1 MRGLGVPGVPGG
13 PWVLGLGVLL
23 ALLPPHAPAETY
35 TAMLSV
41 RRALGSEGRLLR
53 RLRAYL
59 REESARL
66 RRLARFYE
74 KVQALHQDPAAS
86 VDNPL
91 LAFSLIKRLHSDWPN
106 VVYSD
111 EATENIQA
119 LHAGF
124 KEVEQELPGAEDLD
138 GAARALMRLQDVYAL
153 SVKGMANGIF
163 QRAGTGPPPL
173 YSPGRRVSLSAD
185 DCFHVGKVWAP
196 HSKRDIEVLE
206 RVQRRA
212 TELGKGLEHKAD
224 GERLRDLGLFSLEK
238 RRLRGDLI
246 ALYSCLKG
254 GCREVAYD
262 TGDYYHSIAWL
273 EEAVGLFRLSYGS
286 WNPEDRSSLEDAL
299 DHLAFSYFMAGNIS
313 HALSLSREFLHYD
326 PSNQR
331 VVRNVAKYEK
341 LLEMGTAVS
350 TGPLRRPNGT
360 RLQSRDAYEEL
371 CQRPGGQPAPEHL
384 PHLSCS
390 YETNGSPY
398 LLLQPAKKEMVRIRP
413 YVALYHD
420 FISDAEAETIKGL
433 AGPWLQRSVV
443 ASGEKQQKA
452 EYRISKSAWLKDTA
466 DPVVRALEQRIA
478 AVTGLDLR
486 PPYAEYLQVVNYGL
500 GGHYEPH
507 FDHAT
512 VRELPGWF
520 MGWIMGWPS
529 RVSKG
534 LTVPT
539 SSLLGQSRKSPLY
552 RMKSGNRIATVMI
565 YLSAVEAGGSTAFI
579 YANFSVPVVK
589 NAALFWWN
597 LRRNGDGDGDT
608 LHAGCPVLAGDKWV
622 ANKWIHE
629 HGQEFRRPCS
639 ADPQD

>member
-1 MRGLGVPGVPGG
+1 MRGWMRGWMRGLGA
-13 PWVLGLGVLL
+13 LGLGVLL
-23 ALLPPHAPAETY
+23 ALLPAPAPAETY

-41 RRALGSEGRLLR
+41 RRALGSEARLLR

-74 KVQALHQDPAAS
+74 KVQALHQDPKAS

-106 VVYSD
+106 VIYSD

-153 SVKGMANGIF
+153 SVKGMANGVF
-163 QRAGTGPPPL
+163 QRAGAARPPL

-185 DCFHVGKVWAP
+185 DCFHVGK
-196 HSKRDIEVLE
+196 
-206 RVQRRA
+206 
-212 TELGKGLEHKAD
+212 
-224 GERLRDLGLFSLEK
+224 
-238 RRLRGDLI
+238 
-246 ALYSCLKG
+246 
-254 GCREVAYD
+254 VAYD

-273 EEAVGLFRLSYGS
+273 EEAVGLFRLSYGN

-360 RLQSRDAYEEL
+360 HLQSRDAYEEL
-371 CQRPGGQPAPEHL
+371 CQRPAGQPSPEHL
-384 PHLSCS
+384 PHLGCS

-398 LLLQPAKKEMVRIRP
+398 LLLQPAKKEMVWIRP

-512 VRELPGWF
+512 
-520 MGWIMGWPS
+520 
-529 RVSKG
+529 
-534 LTVPT
+534 
-539 SSLLGQSRKSPLY
+539 SRKSPLY

-639 ADPQD
+639 TDPRD

>member
-1 MRGLGVPGVPGG
+1 MRA
-13 PWVLGLGVLL
+13 LGLGVLL
-23 ALLPPHAPAETY
+23 ALLPPPAPAETFS
-35 TAMLSV
+35 AMRSV
-41 RRALGSEGRLLR
+41 RAAMGAEGRLLR

-66 RRLARFYE
+66 RRLTRFYE
-74 KVQALHQDPAAS
+74 KVQALHQDPQAS

-91 LAFSLIKRLHSDWPN
+91 LAFGLIKRLYSDWPN
-106 VVYSD
+106 VIYSD
-111 EATENIQA
+111 EATENTQE

-124 KEVEQELPGAEDLD
+124 QEVEQELPGAEDLD
-138 GAARALMRLQDVYAL
+138 GAARALMRLQDVYGL
-153 SVKGMANGIF
+153 SVKGLANGVF
-163 QRAGTGPPPL
+163 QRAGAARPPL
-173 YSPGRRVSLSAD
+173 YSPRRLVALSAD
-185 DCFHVGKVWAP
+185 DCFHVGK
-196 HSKRDIEVLE
+196 
-206 RVQRRA
+206 
-212 TELGKGLEHKAD
+212 
-224 GERLRDLGLFSLEK
+224 
-238 RRLRGDLI
+238 
-246 ALYSCLKG
+246 
-254 GCREVAYD
+254 VAYD

-299 DHLAFSYFMAGNIS
+299 DHLAFSYFMAGNVS

-326 PSNQR
+326 PSNPR
-331 VVRNVAKYEK
+331 VLRNVVKYEE
-341 LLEMGTAVS
+341 LLEKGTGTSAE
-350 TGPLRRPNGT
+350 PLRRPNGT
-360 RLQSRDAYEEL
+360 HLQSRDAYEEL
-371 CQRPGGQPAPEHL
+371 CQRPRGQSAPEHL
-384 PHLSCS
+384 PHLVCS
-390 YETNGSPY
+390 YETNGSPF
-398 LLLQPAKKEMVRIRP
+398 LLLQPAKKEMVQTQP

-420 FISDAEAETIKGL
+420 FISDAEAETIKRL

-466 DPVVRALEQRIA
+466 DPVVRALEQRIG

-512 VRELPGWF
+512 
-520 MGWIMGWPS
+520 
-529 RVSKG
+529 
-534 LTVPT
+534 
-539 SSLLGQSRKSPLY
+539 SRKSPLY

-579 YANFSVPVVK
+579 AANISVPVVK

-597 LRRNGDGDGDT
+597 LHRNGAGAGAT
-608 LHAGCPVLAGDKWV
+608 LHAACPVLAGDKWV

-629 HGQEFRRPCS
+629 YGQEFRRPCS
-639 ADPQD
+639 TDPQE

>member
-1 MRGLGVPGVPGG
+1 
-13 PWVLGLGVLL
+13 
-23 ALLPPHAPAETY
+23 
-35 TAMLSV
+35 
-41 RRALGSEGRLLR
+41 
-53 RLRAYL
+53 
-59 REESARL
+59 
-66 RRLARFYE
+66 RFLE
-74 KVQALHQDPAAS
+74 KVQALHQDPEAS

-106 VVYSD
+106 VIYSD
-111 EATENIQA
+111 EATRNAQ
-119 LHAGF
+119 
-124 KEVEQELPGAEDLD
+124 
-138 GAARALMRLQDVYAL
+138 
-153 SVKGMANGIF
+153 
-163 QRAGTGPPPL
+163 GTGRMLALCPL
-173 YSPGRRVSLSAD
+173 CHLGQEIDGGAR
-185 DCFHVGKVWAP
+185 
-196 HSKRDIEVLE
+196 E
-206 RVQRRA
+206 RVEKQGNGWRSRMWGPQGKEPIRA
-212 TELGKGLEHKAD
+212 
-224 GERLRDLGLFSLEK
+224 
-238 RRLRGDLI
+238 I
-246 ALYSCLKG
+246 APRNFIYTAPSPHLLAPLQHSTLASGRC
-254 GCREVAYD
+254 CAAPQVAYD

-273 EEAVGLFRLSYGS
+273 EEAVSLFRLSYGS
-286 WNPEDRSSLEDAL
+286 WNPEDQSSLEDAL

-313 HALSLSREFLHYD
+313 HALSLSREFLRYAD

-331 VVRNVAKYEK
+331 VSRNVAKYEK
-341 LLEMGTAVS
+341 LLEMGTGATATPTRSCASAPAGRCDWQGCHGPPSAVPPHALL
-350 TGPLRRPNGT
+350 GALPP
-360 RLQSRDAYEEL
+360 QA
-371 CQRPGGQPAPEHL
+371 APEQLLHL
-384 PHLSCS
+384 GCS

-398 LLLQPAKKEMVRIRP
+398 LLLQPAKKEMVQVQP

-420 FISDAEAETIKGL
+420 FITDAEAETIKGL

-466 DPVVRALEQRIA
+466 DPVVRALDRRMA
-478 AVTGLDLR
+478 ALTGLDLR
-486 PPYAEYLQVVNYGL
+486 PPYAEHLQVVNYGL

-512 VRELPGWF
+512 
-520 MGWIMGWPS
+520 
-529 RVSKG
+529 
-534 LTVPT
+534 
-539 SSLLGQSRKSPLY
+539 SLKSPLY

-597 LRRNGDGDGDT
+597 LRRNGNGDEDT

>member
-1 MRGLGVPGVPGG
+1 
-13 PWVLGLGVLL
+13 
-23 ALLPPHAPAETY
+23 
-35 TAMLSV
+35 
-41 RRALGSEGRLLR
+41 
-53 RLRAYL
+53 
-59 REESARL
+59 
-66 RRLARFYE
+66 RFYE
-74 KVQALHQDPAAS
+74 KVQVLHQDPEAS

-106 VVYSD
+106 VIYSD
-111 EATENIQA
+111 EATENTQA

-124 KEVEQELPGAEDLD
+124 REVEQELPGAEDLD

-153 SVKGMANGIF
+153 SVKGMASGIF
-163 QRAGTGPPPL
+163 QQASAGHPPL
-173 YSPGRRVSLSAD
+173 YSPSRRISLSAD
-185 DCFHVGKVWAP
+185 DCFHVGKV
-196 HSKRDIEVLE
+196 
-206 RVQRRA
+206 
-212 TELGKGLEHKAD
+212 
-224 GERLRDLGLFSLEK
+224 
-238 RRLRGDLI
+238 
-246 ALYSCLKG
+246 
-254 GCREVAYD
+254 AYD
-262 TGDYYHSIAWL
+262 IGDYYHSITWL
-273 EEAVGLFRLSYGS
+273 EEAISLFRLSYGT

-331 VVRNVAKYEK
+331 VSKNVAKYEK
-341 LLEMGTAVS
+341 LLETGTAGAGGAGRRVS
-350 TGPLRRPNGT
+350 WVHTQPLSLSHAFLGPHSP
-360 RLQSRDAYEEL
+360 QS
-371 CQRPGGQPAPEHL
+371 APEDL
-384 PHLSCS
+384 LHLSCS
-390 YETNGSPY
+390 YETNSSPY
-398 LLLQPAKKEMVRIRP
+398 LLLQPAKKEMVQIRP

-466 DPVVRALEQRIA
+466 DPVVRALEQRIT

-512 VRELPGWF
+512 
-520 MGWIMGWPS
+520 
-529 RVSKG
+529 
-534 LTVPT
+534 
-539 SSLLGQSRKSPLY
+539 SRKSPLY

-639 ADPQD
+639 ADPRD

>member
-1 MRGLGVPGVPGG
+1 LRSYLRD
-13 PWVLGLGVLL
+13 
-23 ALLPPHAPAETY
+23 E
-35 TAMLSV
+35 SS
-41 RRALGSEGRLLR
+41 RLR
-53 RLRAYL
+53 RLR
-59 REESARL
+59 
-66 RRLARFYE
+66 RFYE
-74 KVQALHQDPAAS
+74 KVQALHQDPEAS

-106 VVYSD
+106 VIYSD
-111 EATENIQA
+111 EATGNTQE
-119 LHAGF
+119 LHAGLR
-124 KEVEQELPGAEDLD
+124 EVEQELPGAEDLD

-153 SVKGMANGIF
+153 SVKGLARGIF
-163 QRAGTGPPPL
+163 QRAGHPPL
-173 YSPGRRVSLSAD
+173 YSPGRRAPLSAD
-185 DCFHVGKVWAP
+185 DCFHVGK
-196 HSKRDIEVLE
+196 
-206 RVQRRA
+206 
-212 TELGKGLEHKAD
+212 
-224 GERLRDLGLFSLEK
+224 
-238 RRLRGDLI
+238 
-246 ALYSCLKG
+246 
-254 GCREVAYD
+254 VAYD

-273 EEAVGLFRLSYGS
+273 EEAVSLFRLNYGS
-286 WNPEDRSSLEDAL
+286 WNLEDRSSLEDAL

-313 HALSLSREFLHYD
+313 HALSLSMEFLRYD

-331 VVRNVAKYEK
+331 VSRNVAKYKK
-341 LLEMGTAVS
+341 LLEMGTGARVPWCPP
-350 TGPLRRPNGT
+350 PLAPLHTLLGSSPP
-360 RLQSRDAYEEL
+360 QA
-371 CQRPGGQPAPEHL
+371 APERL
-384 PHLSCS
+384 LQLSCS
-390 YETNGSPY
+390 YETNSSPH
-398 LLLQPAKKEMVRIRP
+398 LLLQPAKKEMVRIQP

-420 FISDAEAETIKGL
+420 FITDAEAETIKGL

-466 DPVVRALEQRIA
+466 DPVVRALDRRIA

-512 VRELPGWF
+512 
-520 MGWIMGWPS
+520 S
-529 RVSKG
+529 
-534 LTVPT
+534 T
-539 SSLLGQSRKSPLY
+539 KSPLY
-552 RMKSGNRIATVMI
+552 RMKSGNRIATIMI

-597 LRRNGDGDGDT
+597 LRRNGNGDGDT

-639 ADPQD
+639 ADPED

>member
-1 MRGLGVPGVPGG
+1 
-13 PWVLGLGVLL
+13 
-23 ALLPPHAPAETY
+23 
-35 TAMLSV
+35 
-41 RRALGSEGRLLR
+41 
-53 RLRAYL
+53 
-59 REESARL
+59 
-66 RRLARFYE
+66 RFYE
-74 KVQALHQDPAAS
+74 KVQALHQDPKAS

-106 VVYSD
+106 VIYSN

-119 LHAGF
+119 LHADF

-153 SVKGMANGIF
+153 SVKGMANGVF
-163 QRAGTGPPPL
+163 QRAGAGRPPL
-173 YSPGRRVSLSAD
+173 YSPGRRISLSAD
-185 DCFHVGKVWAP
+185 DCFHVGV
-196 HSKRDIEVLE
+196 
-206 RVQRRA
+206 
-212 TELGKGLEHKAD
+212 
-224 GERLRDLGLFSLEK
+224 
-238 RRLRGDLI
+238 
-246 ALYSCLKG
+246 
-254 GCREVAYD
+254 

-273 EEAVGLFRLSYGS
+273 EEAVSLFRLSYGN

-341 LLEMGTAVS
+341 LLEMGTAVGLAGGS
-350 TGPLRRPNGT
+350 HGPPPHCCPPFHSLLGPLSP
-360 RLQSRDAYEEL
+360 
-371 CQRPGGQPAPEHL
+371 QPAPEHL
-384 PHLSCS
+384 PQLGCS

-420 FISDAEAETIKGL
+420 FISDTEAETIKGL

-512 VRELPGWF
+512 
-520 MGWIMGWPS
+520 
-529 RVSKG
+529 
-534 LTVPT
+534 
-539 SSLLGQSRKSPLY
+539 SRKSPLY

-565 YLSAVEAGGSTAFI
+565 YLSAVEAGGSTAFV

-639 ADPQD
+639 TDPRD

>member
-1 MRGLGVPGVPGG
+1 
-13 PWVLGLGVLL
+13 
-23 ALLPPHAPAETY
+23 
-35 TAMLSV
+35 
-41 RRALGSEGRLLR
+41 
-53 RLRAYL
+53 
-59 REESARL
+59 
-66 RRLARFYE
+66 RFYE
-74 KVQALHQDPAAS
+74 KVQALHQDPEAS

-106 VVYSD
+106 VIYSN
-111 EATENIQA
+111 EATENTQA
-119 LHAGF
+119 LHDGF

-153 SVKGMANGIF
+153 SVKGMANGVF
-163 QRAGTGPPPL
+163 QRAGAARPPL
-173 YSPGRRVSLSAD
+173 YSPSHHISLSAD
-185 DCFHVGKVWAP
+185 DCFHVGK
-196 HSKRDIEVLE
+196 
-206 RVQRRA
+206 
-212 TELGKGLEHKAD
+212 
-224 GERLRDLGLFSLEK
+224 
-238 RRLRGDLI
+238 
-246 ALYSCLKG
+246 
-254 GCREVAYD
+254 VAYD

-273 EEAVGLFRLSYGS
+273 EEAVNLFRLSYGS

-331 VVRNVAKYEK
+331 VVKNVAKYKK
-341 LLEMGTAVS
+341 LLEMGPVGLAR
-350 TGPLRRPNGT
+350 GCHGAPPHLCPPLSYLP
-360 RLQSRDAYEEL
+360 LVLSL
-371 CQRPGGQPAPEHL
+371 SQPTPEHL
-384 PHLSCS
+384 PHLRCS

-398 LLLQPAKKEMVRIRP
+398 LLLQPIKKEVVRFQP

-420 FISDAEAETIKGL
+420 FISDAEAETIKSL

-512 VRELPGWF
+512 
-520 MGWIMGWPS
+520 
-529 RVSKG
+529 
-534 LTVPT
+534 
-539 SSLLGQSRKSPLY
+539 SRKSPLY

-565 YLSAVEAGGSTAFI
+565 YVS
-579 YANFSVPVVK
+579 
-589 NAALFWWN
+589 
-597 LRRNGDGDGDT
+597 
-608 LHAGCPVLAGDKWV
+608 
-622 ANKWIHE
+622 
-629 HGQEFRRPCS
+629 
-639 ADPQD
+639 

>member
-1 MRGLGVPGVPGG
+1 MRA
-13 PWVLGLGVLL
+13 LGLGVLL
-23 ALLPPHAPAETY
+23 ALLPPPAPAETFS
-35 TAMLSV
+35 AMRSV
-41 RRALGSEGRLLR
+41 RAAMGAEGRLLR

-66 RRLARFYE
+66 RRLTRFYE
-74 KVQALHQDPAAS
+74 KVQALHQDPQAS

-91 LAFSLIKRLHSDWPN
+91 LAFSLIKRLYSDWPN
-106 VVYSD
+106 VIYSD
-111 EATENIQA
+111 EATENTQA
-119 LHAGF
+119 LHDGF
-124 KEVEQELPGAEDLD
+124 QEEERELPGAEDLD
-138 GAARALMRLQDVYAL
+138 GAARALMRLQDVYGL
-153 SVKGMANGIF
+153 SVKGLANGVF
-163 QRAGTGPPPL
+163 QRAGAARTPL
-173 YSPGRRVSLSAD
+173 YSPGRRVALSAD
-185 DCFHVGKVWAP
+185 DCFHVGK
-196 HSKRDIEVLE
+196 
-206 RVQRRA
+206 
-212 TELGKGLEHKAD
+212 
-224 GERLRDLGLFSLEK
+224 
-238 RRLRGDLI
+238 
-246 ALYSCLKG
+246 
-254 GCREVAYD
+254 VAYD

-299 DHLAFSYFMAGNIS
+299 DHLAFSYFMAGNVS

-326 PSNQR
+326 PSNRR
-331 VVRNVAKYEK
+331 VLRNVVKYEE
-341 LLEMGTAVS
+341 LLEKGTVTSAE
-350 TGPLRRPNGT
+350 PLRRPNGT
-360 RLQSRDAYEEL
+360 HLQSRDAYEEL
-371 CQRPGGQPAPEHL
+371 CQRPRGQSAPEHL
-384 PHLSCS
+384 PHLVCS
-390 YETNGSPY
+390 YETNGSPF
-398 LLLQPAKKEMVRIRP
+398 LLLQPAKKEVVQTQP

-466 DPVVRALEQRIA
+466 DPVVRALEQRIG

-512 VRELPGWF
+512 SG
-520 MGWIMGWPS
+520 
-529 RVSKG
+529 
-534 LTVPT
+534 
-539 SSLLGQSRKSPLY
+539 KSPLY
-552 RMKSGNRIATVMI
+552 RLKSGNRIATVMI

-579 YANFSVPVVK
+579 AANFSVPVLK

-597 LRRNGDGDGDT
+597 LRRNGAGAGDT
-608 LHAGCPVLAGDKWV
+608 LHAACPVLAGDKWV

-639 ADPQD
+639 TDPQE

>member
-1 MRGLGVPGVPGG
+1 MSCVTWTEAG
-13 PWVLGLGVLL
+13 
-23 ALLPPHAPAETY
+23 
-35 TAMLSV
+35 
-41 RRALGSEGRLLR
+41 
-53 RLRAYL
+53 
-59 REESARL
+59 
-66 RRLARFYE
+66 
-74 KVQALHQDPAAS
+74 
-86 VDNPL
+86 
-91 LAFSLIKRLHSDWPN
+91 AF
-106 VVYSD
+106 
-111 EATENIQA
+111 
-119 LHAGF
+119 HAGF
-124 KEVEQELPGAEDLD
+124 KEVEHELPGTEDLD
-138 GAARALMRLQDVYAL
+138 GAAQALMRLQDVYGL

-163 QRAGTGPPPL
+163 QRAGTSCPPL

-185 DCFHVGKVWAP
+185 DCFHVGKV
-196 HSKRDIEVLE
+196 
-206 RVQRRA
+206 
-212 TELGKGLEHKAD
+212 
-224 GERLRDLGLFSLEK
+224 
-238 RRLRGDLI
+238 
-246 ALYSCLKG
+246 
-254 GCREVAYD
+254 AYD

-273 EEAVGLFRLSYGS
+273 EEAVSLFRLSYGS

-299 DHLAFSYFMAGNIS
+299 DHLAFSYFMAGNVS
-313 HALSLSREFLHYD
+313 HALSLSKEFLQYD
-326 PSNQR
+326 PSNRR
-331 VVRNVAKYEK
+331 VARNVAKYKK
-341 LLEMGTAVS
+341 LLETGTVARAV
-350 TGPLRRPNGT
+350 PLQRPNST

-371 CQRPGGQPAPEHL
+371 CQRPGDQPAPEHL

-398 LLLQPAKKEMVRIRP
+398 LLLQPAKKEMVQIQP

-466 DPVVRALEQRIA
+466 DPVVQALEQRIA

-512 VRELPGWF
+512 
-520 MGWIMGWPS
+520 
-529 RVSKG
+529 
-534 LTVPT
+534 
-539 SSLLGQSRKSPLY
+539 SRKSPLY

-579 YANFSVPVVK
+579 YANVSVPVVK

-639 ADPQD
+639 ANPQD

>member
-1 MRGLGVPGVPGG
+1 
-13 PWVLGLGVLL
+13 
-23 ALLPPHAPAETY
+23 
-35 TAMLSV
+35 
-41 RRALGSEGRLLR
+41 
-53 RLRAYL
+53 
-59 REESARL
+59 
-66 RRLARFYE
+66 
-74 KVQALHQDPAAS
+74 Q
-86 VDNPL
+86 
-91 LAFSLIKRLHSDWPN
+91 
-106 VVYSD
+106 
-111 EATENIQA
+111 
-119 LHAGF
+119 
-124 KEVEQELPGAEDLD
+124 
-138 GAARALMRLQDVYAL
+138 
-153 SVKGMANGIF
+153 
-163 QRAGTGPPPL
+163 
-173 YSPGRRVSLSAD
+173 
-185 DCFHVGKVWAP
+185 
-196 HSKRDIEVLE
+196 
-206 RVQRRA
+206 
-212 TELGKGLEHKAD
+212 
-224 GERLRDLGLFSLEK
+224 
-238 RRLRGDLI
+238 
-246 ALYSCLKG
+246 
-254 GCREVAYD
+254 VAYD

-341 LLEMGTAVS
+341 LLETRTVGLAGVPQSPTTPLS
-350 TGPLRRPNGT
+350 THSCPPWSSLSPQQA
-360 RLQSRDAYEEL
+360 L
-371 CQRPGGQPAPEHL
+371 EHL
-384 PHLSCS
+384 PQLGCS

-398 LLLQPAKKEMVRIRP
+398 LLLQPAKKEMVQIRP

-420 FISDAEAETIKGL
+420 FVSDVEAETIKGL

-466 DPVVRALEQRIA
+466 HPVVRTLEKRMA

-512 VRELPGWF
+512 
-520 MGWIMGWPS
+520 
-529 RVSKG
+529 
-534 LTVPT
+534 
-539 SSLLGQSRKSPLY
+539 SRKSPLY

-579 YANFSVPVVK
+579 HANLSVPVVK

-629 HGQEFRRPCS
+629 HGQEFRRPCGI
-639 ADPQD
+639 DPQD

>member
-1 MRGLGVPGVPGG
+1 
-13 PWVLGLGVLL
+13 
-23 ALLPPHAPAETY
+23 
-35 TAMLSV
+35 
-41 RRALGSEGRLLR
+41 
-53 RLRAYL
+53 
-59 REESARL
+59 
-66 RRLARFYE
+66 RFYE
-74 KVQALHQDPAAS
+74 KVQALHQDPEAS

-91 LAFSLIKRLHSDWPN
+91 LAFSLIKRLHSDWPHII
-106 VVYSD
+106 YSD
-111 EATENIQA
+111 EATENTQA

-153 SVKGMANGIF
+153 SVKGMANGVF
-163 QRAGTGPPPL
+163 QRADAGHPPL
-173 YSPGRRVSLSAD
+173 YSPGRRISLSAD
-185 DCFHVGKVWAP
+185 DCFHVGK
-196 HSKRDIEVLE
+196 
-206 RVQRRA
+206 
-212 TELGKGLEHKAD
+212 
-224 GERLRDLGLFSLEK
+224 
-238 RRLRGDLI
+238 
-246 ALYSCLKG
+246 
-254 GCREVAYD
+254 VAYD

-273 EEAVGLFRLSYGS
+273 EEAVSLFRLSYGS

-313 HALSLSREFLHYD
+313 HALTLSREFLHYD

-331 VVRNVAKYEK
+331 VVKNVAKYKK
-341 LLEMGTAVS
+341 LLETGMVAS
-350 TGPLRRPNGT
+350 AGPLQRPNGT

-371 CQRPGGQPAPEHL
+371 CQRPAGQVGLAGGCHGPPPPLLSPLSHPPWSSLSQLAPEHL

-390 YETNGSPY
+390 YETNSSPY
-398 LLLQPAKKEMVRIRP
+398 LLLQPAKKEIVQIRP

-466 DPVVRALEQRIA
+466 DPVVRVLEQRIA

-512 VRELPGWF
+512 
-520 MGWIMGWPS
+520 
-529 RVSKG
+529 
-534 LTVPT
+534 
-539 SSLLGQSRKSPLY
+539 SRKSPLY

-597 LRRNGDGDGDT
+597 LRRNGDGDEDT

-639 ADPQD
+639 TDPQD

>member
-1 MRGLGVPGVPGG
+1 MRAAPGLGAA
-13 PWVLGLGVLL
+13 LGLGAVLT
-23 ALLPPHAPAETY
+23 LLSPPPAPAETFS
-35 TAMLSV
+35 AMLSV

-59 REESARL
+59 RDESRRL

-74 KVQALHQDPAAS
+74 KVQALHQDPKAS

-106 VVYSD
+106 VIYSV
-111 EATENIQA
+111 EAAENTQA
-119 LHAGF
+119 LHAGL

-153 SVKGMANGIF
+153 SVKGMANGVF
-163 QRAGTGPPPL
+163 QRAGASRPPL
-173 YSPGRRVSLSAD
+173 YSPSRRVSLSAD
-185 DCFHVGKVWAP
+185 DCFHVGKC
-196 HSKRDIEVLE
+196 
-206 RVQRRA
+206 A
-212 TELGKGLEHKAD
+212 T
-224 GERLRDLGLFSLEK
+224 SQ
-238 RRLRGDLI
+238 
-246 ALYSCLKG
+246 
-254 GCREVAYD
+254 VAYD

-313 HALSLSREFLHYD
+313 HALSLSKEFLLYD

-331 VVRNVAKYEK
+331 VARNVVKYEK
-341 LLEMGTAVS
+341 LLETGTVAS
-350 TGPLRRPNGT
+350 AGPLRRPNGT

-371 CQRPGGQPAPEHL
+371 CQHPGGQPAPEQL
-384 PHLSCS
+384 PHLGCS

-398 LLLQPAKKEMVRIRP
+398 LLLQPAKKEMIRIRP

-512 VRELPGWF
+512 
-520 MGWIMGWPS
+520 
-529 RVSKG
+529 
-534 LTVPT
+534 
-539 SSLLGQSRKSPLY
+539 
-552 RMKSGNRIATVMI
+552 
-565 YLSAVEAGGSTAFI
+565 LSAVEAGGSTAFI
-579 YANFSVPVVK
+579 HANFSVPVVK

-597 LRRNGDGDGDT
+597 LRRNGDGDEDT

-629 HGQEFRRPCS
+629 HGQEFRRPCG
-639 ADPQD
+639 ANQQD